1 MTKVVEMGYDGQEA
15 FRRDVEKV
23 IFDLIECLYKHY
35 GQEAG
40 AMMAR
45 AFSAALLGIS
55 EEVLKRLEDD
65 SGEGE
70 AEQDNQSNT
79 RENVIPWP
87 KK

>member
-40 AMMAR
+40 AMMAK
-45 AFSAALLGIS
+45 AFSAALLDIS
-55 EEVLKRLEDD
+55 EEVLKRLENT
-65 SGEGE
+65 SGDGE
-70 AEQDNQSNT
+70 ADQANQSNT

-87 KK
+87 DR

>member
-15 FRRDVEKV
+15 FRRDVEKI

-45 AFSAALLGIS
+45 AFSAALLDIS
-55 EEVLKRLEDD
+55 EEVLKRLEDS

-79 RENVIPWP
+79 RENIIPWP

>member
-15 FRRDVEKV
+15 FRRDVEKI

-35 GQEAG
+35 GTDAG

-45 AFSAALLGIS
+45 AFSAALLDIS
-55 EEVLKRLEDD
+55 EEVLKRLENT
-65 SGEGE
+65 SGDGE
-70 AEQDNQSNT
+70 ADQVYQSNT

-87 KK
+87 SR